1 MNSFALESTLIL
13 FVISYCVQPMLID
26 TIKYNGCANSST
38 FIFLIPHYLSMV
50 MVGFLPTK
58 YKLQDCEWKKILFI
72 SVMDLINQVL
82 KKVGLIYSG
91 SALYVIIDSSTLIF
105 TAMWRK
111 IILKKNLLIFQ
122 LIGILLITFGIAI
135 KSNTLKVEI
144 HEEEIIG
151 SIFIILSNILTGLI
165 FVLNEKYM
173 HKMDGPNIVCL
184 MGTFCSC
191 VIFFWT
197 FIWTIPNFDNLILK
211 NIIKN
216 NGNVNTIIL
225 AFICLFLFNF
235 VTSATLWYIMKTKGS
250 LYIGILKGLKVV
262 IIFVF
267 SHIFFCKYDSKQ
279 CLNLHSSLSVAFCMT
294 GVIVYSYNDYLTSIK
309 DKLALHKLQSDTATL
324 IKPKV

>member
-1 MNSFALESTLIL
+1 MNKFAVEATLLL
-13 FVISYCVQPMLID
+13 FIISYCVQPMLID

-50 MVGFLPTK
+50 VVGFLPTK
-58 YKLQDCEWKKILFI
+58 CKLQDCEWKKILFI
-72 SVMDLINQVL
+72 SIMDLINQVL

-111 IILKKNLLIFQ
+111 IILKKKLLVFQ

-144 HEEEIIG
+144 HGEEIIG
-151 SIFIILSNILTGLI
+151 SILIISSNILTGFI

-184 MGTFCSC
+184 MGIFCSSA
-191 VIFFWT
+191 IFIWT

-216 NGNVNTIIL
+216 NGNINIIIIS
-225 AFICLFLFNF
+225 FIFLFLFNLI
-235 VTSATLWYIMKTKGS
+235 TSSTLWYIMKTKGS

-262 IIFVF
+262 IIFMF

-294 GVIVYSYNDYLTSIK
+294 GVIVYSYNDYLMSVK
-309 DKLALHKLQSDTATL
+309 DKLTLHKMQNDPDIL